1 MIRALLHTAI
11 FFSFSNLDLFFAQ
24 LLRWYESFYTQPSSC
39 TDFIKSW
46 SLCCLVGQFIPK
58 LSSITSTTNLSSVWP
73 LLNNVLLPISF
84 FQPPFHWFVE
94 PLTMLLIIW
103 SCHGPIFLKMA
114 GKLNDDSMN
123 FDCHFWA
130 QTLSLSHL
138 KVHFLGNFSQAQT
151 LFHTGFSPMCCRLE
165 KVSDVRTQGPVD
177 DGGR

>member
-11 FFSFSNLDLFFAQ
+11 FLTRFV
-24 LLRWYESFYTQPSSC
+24 
-39 TDFIKSW
+39 KSW
-46 SLCCLVGQFIPK
+46 SLLLLTCW
-58 LSSITSTTNLSSVWP
+58 SVYP
-73 LLNNVLLPISF
+73 QALLNYIDYNSVISLTSSKQFFASNFF

-94 PLTMLLIIW
+94 PLTMLLIRW
-103 SCHGPIFLKMA
+103 SCHGPIFLRMT
-114 GKLNDDSMN
+114 GKLNHDSMN
-123 FDCHFWA
+123 FNCHFWA

-177 DGGR
+177 GGGR